1 MTKIKSKSKAK
12 STAASK
18 GLKIERNHPMEKNL
32 KKLSKQVEALEKAVA
47 ELKEKQ
53 SSKKVDV
60 KKERTKAQVN
70 RRTEK
75 KKTEKLKL
83 NLD

>member
-1 MTKIKSKSKAK
+1 MTKAKSKSKAK

-18 GLKIERNHPMEKNL
+18 GLKIEKNHPIEKNL

-53 SSKKVDV
+53 ISRLDYLRYEIN
-60 KKERTKAQVN
+60 KEKN
-70 RRTEK
+70 I
-75 KKTEKLKL
+75 
-83 NLD
+83 

>member
-1 MTKIKSKSKAK
+1 
-12 STAASK
+12 
-18 GLKIERNHPMEKNL
+18 MEKNL

-53 SSKKVDV
+53 SSKKIDV
-60 KKERTKAQVN
+60 KKERTKAQVK

-75 KKTEKLKL
+75 KKTKKLKL